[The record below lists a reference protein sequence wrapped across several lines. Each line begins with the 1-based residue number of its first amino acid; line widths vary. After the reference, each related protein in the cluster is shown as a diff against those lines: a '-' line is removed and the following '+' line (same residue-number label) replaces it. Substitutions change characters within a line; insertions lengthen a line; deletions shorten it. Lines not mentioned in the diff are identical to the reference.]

1 MIMSES
7 STLDIISK
15 VDEFTSLSGVMNDDE
30 LDTALSAIVKLIM
43 KPDIPPQAATQLII
57 QLQAI
62 SSKFAILATYYKNV
76 APGKAG
82 TEEYTKKNVYF
93 TMHECLNELVAA
105 LKYNIRGF
113 NG

>member
-1 MIMSES
+1 MTDK
-7 STLDIISK
+7 STLDLISEI
-15 VDEFTSLSGVMNDDE
+15 DEFQRLSGMMEDGE

-62 SSKFAILATYYKNV
+62 SSKFAILATFYKNV
-76 APGKAG
+76 EPGKAG
-82 TEEYTKKNVYF
+82 TQEYKKKNVYF

-105 LKYNIRGF
+105 LKYNIRGS